1 MWARST
7 ALLLVRL
14 ATAVWDLSV
23 GAFFSKDAAG
33 ELRWHPM
40 PPRPESVDQVLPQTN
55 RPSGSA
61 SAGIAPGC
69 WDLISPARTPAM
81 MHKSRSYAAPSSCS
95 SPRWAPS
102 LAPPLSALRPD
113 ALQPLAPILPRIQAP
128 LDPWHLLPLHGRQR
142 RIPQVLRRVGRR
154 AL

>member
-1 MWARST
+1 MWARSI

-14 ATAVWDLSV
+14 ATAAWDLSV
-23 GAFFSKDAAG
+23 GAFFSKDVAG
-33 ELRWHPM
+33 EHRWHPM
-40 PPRPESVDQVLPQTN
+40 LPRPERVVQVLPQTN

-61 SAGIAPGC
+61 SAGIALGC
-69 WDLISPARTPAM
+69 WDLISPARTSAM
-81 MHKSRSYAAPSSCS
+81 MHKSWSYAAPSSCS

-102 LAPPLSALRPD
+102 LVRACPLSALRPD
-113 ALQPLAPILPRIQAP
+113 ARLPLAPRLPRIQAP

-142 RIPQVLRRVGRR
+142 RIPQVLRW